1 MEAVRVLIAAPFNEI
16 GVLLNKLPIGDEA
29 RGLSVVWHT
38 SDGATVFKYAE
49 EMQASVVLLSP
60 NVTNFD
66 IDVVRRLSQHPLL
79 VTGPSRSSARAQR
92 ATCLFLRPRR
102 RSSNC
107 WRWPRVSCRKPMRSA
122 PAQRT
127 SLK

>member
-49 EMQASVVLLSP
+49 ELQASVVLLSP

-66 IDVVRRLSQHPLL
+66 MDVVRRLSQHPQRPIITIALVPTVGDWAVTFQRAGAAGHLL
-79 VTGPSRSSARAQR
+79 VP
-92 ATCLFLRPRR
+92 AT
-102 RSSNC
+102 
-107 WRWPRVSCRKPMRSA
+107 
-122 PAQRT
+122 
-127 SLK
+127 